1 MRLPPC
7 AIHHRHAVRSPPTPG
22 PGSTEET
29 PAVHVLR
36 RPPEG
41 LRPGQPRTVVEGVGL
56 GRRTVRDDRRYP
68 PIP

>member
-1 MRLPPC
+1 MRLPAG

-22 PGSTEET
+22 TGSTEEN

-41 LRPGQPRTVVEGVGL
+41 LRLGRPRTVVEGAGP
-56 GRRTVRDDRRYP
+56 GRRTVRDDRRHP